1 MKQLLFILLN
11 LVLLIESYHY
21 HINRYNNQYNK
32 LISTSSIPSIPSIP
46 STSSISSSQLC
57 MSSNSITVSEEER
70 LRLRGELLDLCD
82 DYTENQKLKWNGISH
97 IHIYYTLVN
106 NNIY

>member
-21 HINRYNNQYNK
+21 HYHINHYNNQYNK
-32 LISTSSIPSIPSIP
+32 LISTSPIP
-46 STSSISSSQLC
+46 STSSTSSSQLY
-57 MSSNSITVSEEER
+57 MSSNSIIISEEER

-82 DYTENQKLKWNGISH
+82 DYTENQKLKWNGIIH
-97 IHIYYTLVN
+97 IHIYYTLIN

>member
-21 HINRYNNQYNK
+21 HINRYSNQYNK
-32 LISTSSIPSIPSIP
+32 LISIP
-46 STSSISSSQLC
+46 STSQLY
-57 MSSNSITVSEEER
+57 MSSNSITISEEER

-97 IHIYYTLVN
+97 IHYILYFN
-106 NNIY
+106 Q